1 MPKTYDLLAARPD
14 IQLRMML
21 ETKFYF
27 TCEKKNELDQNFLAF
42 S

>member
-14 IQLRMML
+14 VQLRMML
-21 ETKFYF
+21 ENF